1 MCVLV
6 DLLYV
11 FGVCLSTGLVLLPLE
26 MKKNAAQGAAAGAV
40 ALLVA
45 AEAVLVQ
52 EAALDLAL
60 ALALAPPETDAE
72 MTGVKIALLPV
83 NKIGVMGIGNVIIAV
98 HTTSRPV
105 LHALNVANPRRAVVA
120 AVLLLLE
127 VMEAVIAVAM
137 EVVTEAMT
145 VVVMVVVVV
154 AMAVAAIAMV
164 EVETATAAAAATATA
179 VAVIAMEVAVTVMA
193 VVVIAM
199 EVAVTVTAVVV
210 VTVMEVVVV
219 VAVVVATIVLLALL
233 LNSGLVIGIVIAA
246 KLIISQQRL
255 LASAAVLPSL
265 KCRQLLTGCIHSV
278 ILS

>member
-52 EAALDLAL
+52 EAALDL